1 MSVLPGPERAGRVKG
16 ATILM
21 IEMMS
26 GMIKKRRRGSAA
38 VLLTMVFAGMLVLVT
53 CLFAATKITS
63 GVSYTD
69 AALQTAGRSVL
80 SEYDQTLSKR
90 YGVFAFRGDERR
102 IERDI
107 AFYANAS
114 LVKDKGPYLLFAP
127 SGARTRI
134 FDISLEGLEAN
145 LKEFSLLDVDN
156 FEEQVRNAALAKTAE
171 KLTGGSTKGTNA
183 GKNYSDPLSGHKNR
197 TLRNESVVEGLPS
210 AGAAWSFPDLSSLSP
225 EKLAQFADSVAS
237 DALNTGYILAA
248 FGHANDGV
256 ANEDAFFDA
265 EVEYLLSGKKNDRD
279 NYNSVKTK
287 LTLIRFAANNVSL
300 YRDPAKMAQVEALAA
315 PFAAAAGIGE
325 EVARV
330 TISELWVGAETKND
344 IGLFEAGGNVAFLKS
359 PAQWAL
365 TDGAKAVDGLFS
377 GTLVYPVVRS
387 GQSYEDYLMALLFLM
402 DRETKLLRVMD
413 LIQID
418 MKAHY
423 NKDFLIREYYTGYR
437 LKAEAL
443 GEIFEYTQRY

>member
-1 MSVLPGPERAGRVKG
+1 MVK
-16 ATILM
+16 
-21 IEMMS
+21 
-26 GMIKKRRRGSAA
+26 KKRRGSAA

-53 CLFAATKITS
+53 CLFAAAKIVA
-63 GVSYTD
+63 GASYAD
-69 AALQTAGRSVL
+69 AALQSAGRSVL
-80 SEYDQTLSKR
+80 SEYDTKLLAD

-114 LVKDKGPYLLFAP
+114 LMKDKKSYSLFVP
-127 SGARTRI
+127 SGERTRI
-134 FDISLEGLEAN
+134 FDIRLEGIEAN
-145 LKEFSLLDVDN
+145 LKEFSLLDIGN
-156 FEEQVRNAALAKTAE
+156 FEKQLESAALAMTAK
-171 KLTGGSTKGTNA
+171 KLTGRSSD
-183 GKNYSDPLSGHKNR
+183 GKSVKKDYSDPLSGHEDR
-197 TLRNESVVEGLPS
+197 TLRNEGVITGLPS
-210 AGAAWSFPDLSSLSP
+210 AGVTWSFPDLGALSP
-225 EKLAQFADSVAS
+225 SNLTKFADSVAA

-256 ANEDAFFDA
+256 PEKDSFFDA
-265 EVEYLLSGKKNDRD
+265 EIEYLLSGKKNDRD

-287 LTLIRFAANNVSL
+287 LTLIRFAANNASL
-300 YRDPAKMAQVEALAA
+300 YRDPAKVAQIEALAA

-344 IGLFEAGGNVAFLKS
+344 IALFEAGGNVAFLKS

-365 TDGAKAVDGLFS
+365 TDGAKAAGGLLP
-377 GTLVYPVVRS
+377 GGLLYPADRS
-387 GQSYEDYLMALLFLM
+387 GQSYEEYLGVLLFLM

-418 MKAHY
+418 MKANY
-423 NKDFLIREYYTGYR
+423 NKNFLIREYYIGYR
-437 LKAEAL
+437 LRVGAL
-443 GEIFEYTQRY
+443 GETFDYTQRY